1 MLSEL
6 RFWERDFDGGL
17 LQCISKVTYE
27 DDINKV
33 PSAPDVSNY
42 LISEDEPSA
51 VNGNKDSLRF
61 DGMAD
66 NEVETRL
73 KIC

>member
-1 MLSEL
+1 MMA
-6 RFWERDFDGGL
+6 DFDGGL
-17 LQCISKVTYE
+17 LQCISEVTYE
-27 DDINKV
+27 NDIKKV
-33 PSAPDVSNY
+33 PSAPDISNY

-51 VNGNKDSLRF
+51 VNRNKDSLRF

-73 KIC
+73 KML